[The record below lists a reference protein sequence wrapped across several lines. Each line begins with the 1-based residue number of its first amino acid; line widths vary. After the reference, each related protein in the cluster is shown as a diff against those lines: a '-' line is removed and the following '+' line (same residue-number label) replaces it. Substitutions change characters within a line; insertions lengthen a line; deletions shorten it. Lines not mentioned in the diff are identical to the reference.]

1 MLCNEGCSLG
11 LIRVV
16 LRCFSRTTHED
27 SPRSRRVSI
36 PTTFGNMVNFAQLS
50 GSERQNGN
58 AHPAQM
64 AQGSPPELNKFP
76 HGAVGSQQLMTSSG
90 SIQGQELHGT
100 GAQFEDRQHSPD
112 PAGLTDDIISD
123 KDRHHRHQASVH
135 GMRISPGI
143 LEAPEYLN
151 LRPIERFLLE
161 TRAQQPAVFVE
172 PSRGHPPARGG
183 CSHRSSPSAK

>member
-16 LRCFSRTTHED
+16 LTCFSRTIHED
-27 SPRSRRVSI
+27 SPPSRRVSI
-36 PTTFGNMVNFAQLS
+36 PTTFGNMVNSAQLS

-76 HGAVGSQQLMTSSG
+76 HGAVGSQQPMTSSRL
-90 SIQGQELHGT
+90 IQGQALHGT
-100 GAQFEDRQHSPD
+100 GAQFEDKKHSPD
-112 PAGLTDDIISD
+112 PAGLNDDIISNI
-123 KDRHHRHQASVH
+123 DRHYRHQTSVH
-135 GMRISPGI
+135 GMRISPDVV
-143 LEAPEYLN
+143 EAPRSLN

-161 TRAQQPAVFVE
+161 THTQQPAVVVE
-172 PSRGHPPARGG
+172 PSRRHPSARGG
-183 CSHRSSPSAK
+183 YSHRSSPSAK